1 MGSQR
6 FRAVIAADSKGRP
19 GITVPFDPDQAWG
32 AKADHPVGGTI
43 DGRRVRGRA
52 LARAHQWVLPRPPH
66 VRAARIAEVTD
77 LLAAG
82 VKELPRPRS

>member
-43 DGRRVRGRA
+43 DGRRVRGR
-52 LARAHQWVLPRPPH
+52 LQPYGDQWVLPAPTSAPPAS
-66 VRAARIAEVTD
+66 RR
-77 LLAAG
+77 
-82 VKELPRPRS
+82 